1 MRRTPPLAASF
12 LFLLSFLASSLRAED
27 FYAPPADPSVVVGI
41 DKEAPGKTPPGQ
53 ADPDKKEKKDA
64 LEVSPEYAEYLKSVG
79 YKIDPK
85 DGSISELS
93 SKRKIP
99 ADLLMKAGYI
109 LGPGGIIVQRV
120 NESAGMAVDRKLLP
134 GILKGLLDFAEV
146 GAIDPAQAGKKLQAW
161 GVPPVYDGKH
171 LVNPDGTATYFGLMV
186 YHGLNKNPP
195 ATRRA
200 LSGERLSKALD
211 LFGSAFNQA
220 FGESAPNVATG
231 DLQRAWGM
239 LGQKYLNGET
249 PLKMKPYDLG
259 KSLSGYQSDVMK
271 EAKVVLADKEGDA
284 AYKKDVA
291 YSLAALN
298 ALEKHHYHAGMDLK
312 SVPAP
317 DMADLLKEK
326 LKKGGPQGPPPAR
339 LLPTV
344 LKVLDKLNG
353 KPLRSEQAE
362 WLIKSFPMGET
373 VWRMGAHELWRA
385 GLTGKDVKVAV
396 VDSGVGIHPELNGA
410 VKSRDNFTTQQGKGL
425 MGVHGTHVA
434 GTIHAIAPEAEIR
447 SYKGIVD
454 RNADEN
460 ARLSQGPD
468 ASLDAI
474 MKAVDKAVSDGNQV
488 VSLSLGGMG
497 TPSGPMA
504 AKIEEY
510 AKKGVIFIIAA
521 GNDGGTGVNSP
532 SVAPSAVT
540 VGALTAQDRVAAF
553 SSYGETFDPA
563 KLNSAIKTVH
573 LAPGTNIVST
583 FKDGGYVPM
592 DGTSMATPHMSGSVA
607 LLVQGV
613 RDIAKVADPVALSQ
627 KVRDAIAGTGKAVP
641 RNMLPSDV
649 PPDQQFIVVDPVAA
663 WRKSLRPKS

>member
-1 MRRTPPLAASF
+1 MRRTPPLTASF
-12 LFLLSFLASSLRAED
+12 LFLLSSLASSLRADE
-27 FYAPPADPSVVVGI
+27 FYNPPADPAVVVGI
-41 DKEAPGKTPPGQ
+41 GETAPKKTPPGK
-53 ADPDKKEKKDA
+53 ADSGKKEDEDI
-64 LEVSPEYAEYLKSVG
+64 LEVNQEYAEYLKSVG

-85 DGSISELS
+85 DGSINELS

-99 ADLLMKAGYI
+99 ADLLMKAGYTF
-109 LGPGGIIVQRV
+109 GPGGTIVQLV

-134 GILKGLLDFAEV
+134 DILKGLLDFAEV
-146 GAIDPAQAGKKLQAW
+146 GAIDPAEAGKKLQAW
-161 GVPPVYDGKH
+161 GVPPAYDGKH

-195 ATRRA
+195 STRRA

-231 DLQRAWGM
+231 DLQRGWGM

-249 PLKMKPYDLG
+249 PLKMRPYDLG

-271 EAKVVLADKEGDA
+271 EAKVVLANKEGDA

-317 DMADLLKEK
+317 DMENLLKEK

-410 VKSRDNFTTQQGKGL
+410 VKSRDNFTKQQGKGL

-434 GTIHAIAPEAEIR
+434 GTIHAIAPDAEIR
-447 SYKGIVD
+447 SYKGLD
-454 RNADEN
+454 DGNKDEN
-460 ARLSQGPD
+460 ARL
-468 ASLDAI
+468 
-474 MKAVDKAVSDGNQV
+474 
-488 VSLSLGGMG
+488 GM
-497 TPSGPMA
+497 
-504 AKIEEY
+504 
-510 AKKGVIFIIAA
+510 
-521 GNDGGTGVNSP
+521 
-532 SVAPSAVT
+532 
-540 VGALTAQDRVAAF
+540 
-553 SSYGETFDPA
+553 
-563 KLNSAIKTVH
+563 
-573 LAPGTNIVST
+573 
-583 FKDGGYVPM
+583 
-592 DGTSMATPHMSGSVA
+592 
-607 LLVQGV
+607 
-613 RDIAKVADPVALSQ
+613 
-627 KVRDAIAGTGKAVP
+627 
-641 RNMLPSDV
+641 
-649 PPDQQFIVVDPVAA
+649 
-663 WRKSLRPKS
+663 

>member
-1 MRRTPPLAASF
+1 MRRTTPLTASF
-12 LFLLSFLASSLRAED
+12 LFLLSFLVTSPRAQDFPSAS
-27 FYAPPADPSVVVGI
+27 ADPSVIVGI
-41 DKEAPGKTPPGQ
+41 VKKTPGKVPPGKT
-53 ADPDKKEKKDA
+53 DPDKDKEEKEDA
-64 LEVSPEYAEYLKSVG
+64 LTVNPEYAEYLHG
-79 YKIDPK
+79 AGFKIDPK
-85 DGSISELS
+85 DGSIEELG
-93 SKRKIP
+93 SKRRIP
-99 ADLLMKAGYI
+99 PDLLMKAGYA
-109 LGPGGIIVQRV
+109 LGPGGLIVQVV
-120 NESAGMAVDRKLLP
+120 NEDSGLAVDRKLLP

-146 GAIDPAQAGKKLQAW
+146 GAIDPGEAGKKLQAW
-161 GVPPVYDGKH
+161 GVPPAYDGKH

-195 ATRRA
+195 STRRA

-410 VKSRDNFTTQQGKGL
+410 VKSRDNFTRQQGKG
-425 MGVHGTHVA
+425 
-434 GTIHAIAPEAEIR
+434 
-447 SYKGIVD
+447 
-454 RNADEN
+454 
-460 ARLSQGPD
+460 
-468 ASLDAI
+468 I
-474 MKAVDKAVSDGNQV
+474 M
-488 VSLSLGGMG
+488 
-497 TPSGPMA
+497 
-504 AKIEEY
+504 
-510 AKKGVIFIIAA
+510 
-521 GNDGGTGVNSP
+521 
-532 SVAPSAVT
+532 
-540 VGALTAQDRVAAF
+540 
-553 SSYGETFDPA
+553 
-563 KLNSAIKTVH
+563 
-573 LAPGTNIVST
+573 
-583 FKDGGYVPM
+583 
-592 DGTSMATPHMSGSVA
+592 
-607 LLVQGV
+607 
-613 RDIAKVADPVALSQ
+613 
-627 KVRDAIAGTGKAVP
+627 
-641 RNMLPSDV
+641 
-649 PPDQQFIVVDPVAA
+649 
-663 WRKSLRPKS
+663 